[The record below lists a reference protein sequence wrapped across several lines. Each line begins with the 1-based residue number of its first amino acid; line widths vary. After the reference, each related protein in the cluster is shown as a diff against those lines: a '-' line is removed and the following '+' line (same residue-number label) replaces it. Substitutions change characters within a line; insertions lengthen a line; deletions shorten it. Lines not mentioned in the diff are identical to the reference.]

1 MYFSTFNFLSL
12 ILDTWKEYK
21 QYREANP
28 GPRTLKSFHTWVR
41 FGGKDR
47 PGFVWKEKMDVKRSK
62 AKKYI
67 QKREKN
73 KDDKN
78 DNKNKITVWDR
89 LGWVKEKSP
98 VRHNLDGFKQYN
110 FTNCNVTLRK

>member
-1 MYFSTFNFLSL
+1 MYFSSTFNLLSL
-12 ILDTWKEYK
+12 VLDTWKKYK

-28 GPRTLKSFHTWVR
+28 GPRTLKSFHTWIR

-47 PGFVWKEKMDVKRSK
+47 PGFVWKERTDVKRRK

-67 QKREKN
+67 QKKEKN

-78 DNKNKITVWDR
+78 DNKNKMTICDR
-89 LGWVKEKSP
+89 LGWIKEKIANSP
-98 VRHNLDGFKQYN
+98 RFGWL
-110 FTNCNVTLRK
+110 